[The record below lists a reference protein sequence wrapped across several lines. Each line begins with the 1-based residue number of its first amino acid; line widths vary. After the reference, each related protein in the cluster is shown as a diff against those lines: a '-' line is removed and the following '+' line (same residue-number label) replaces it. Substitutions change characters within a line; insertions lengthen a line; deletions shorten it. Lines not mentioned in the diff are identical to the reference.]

1 MTRLAALS
9 AAALLALH
17 PVSAAAQEA
26 VMTRPASGSVPATVA
41 ALTEAIEG
49 AGATVFAVID
59 HGGGAEA
66 VGEDVGDMQL
76 VIFGNPA
83 IGTPAILDDPLA
95 GLNLPLKVLVYEDA
109 EGGVLMAW
117 ERPADMFSGLSIPS
131 DAAYL
136 GRMAGALD
144 SLTGA
149 AQ

>member
-1 MTRLAALS
+1 MTRLAVLS
-9 AAALLALH
+9 VAALLALH

-26 VMTRPASGSVPATVA
+26 VVTRPASGAVPETVA
-41 ALTEAIEG
+41 ALSAAIEA

-59 HGGGAEA
+59 HGGGARQI
-66 VGEDVGDMQL
+66 GEDVGDMQL

-95 GLNLPLKVLVYEDA
+95 GLHLPLRVLVYEDA
-109 EGGVLMAW
+109 EGAVRMAW
-117 ERPADMFSGLSIPS
+117 EGPADMLSGLQIPS

-144 SLTGA
+144 TLTEA